1 MRNQTVINWML
12 LLLLGLIWGS
22 SFLGVSLSLQSFG
35 PITVAAIRVSIA
47 AIVLTSIS
55 FYLGHRLP
63 STKTATGRKIWPHGF
78 GMAIFTNAVPFTLL
92 SWAQL
97 HVSSGYAGI
106 TMAVVPLLVLPLSH
120 FFLPGERL
128 SRQKIFGFGVGFAGV
143 VILIGPAQILE
154 SGGGDIE
161 NIARIAA
168 VLASFCYAIGSI
180 ITRLAPSGP
189 QMAFSSAALI
199 MAATMLVPVALIVEG
214 VPDVPSQAALLGV
227 LYLGLFPTA
236 LATVILV
243 YVIKAAGPPFLSL
256 VNYQVP
262 IWAVIIGMVVLNETL
277 PGQFVWALGLIL
289 IGLGVSQAKLWR
301 SRP

>member
-1 MRNQTVINWML
+1 MRNQAVINWML

-22 SFLGVSLSLQSFG
+22 SFLGVKLSLGSFG

-47 AIVLTSIS
+47 AVILTSIS
-55 FYLGHRLP
+55 FYMGVGLP
-63 STKTATGRKIWPHGF
+63 STATATGRKIWRHGF
-78 GMAIFTNAVPFTLL
+78 GMAIFTNAIPFTLL
-92 SWAQL
+92 SWAQI

-128 SRQKIFGFGVGFAGV
+128 SRQKTLGFGVGFIGV
-143 VILIGPAQILE
+143 VILIGPAQILQ

-161 NIARIAA
+161 NIARIAC
-168 VLASFCYAIGSI
+168 VIASFCYAIGSI

-199 MAATMLVPVALIVEG
+199 MAATMLVPAALFFGG
-214 VPDVPSQAALLGV
+214 VPAVPSQAALLSV
-227 LYLGLFPTA
+227 LYLGLVPTA

-262 IWAVIIGMVVLNETL
+262 VWAVIIGMVVLNETL
-277 PGQFVWALGLIL
+277 PSQFIWALGLIL
-289 IGLGVSQAKLWR
+289 IGLGVSQAKIWR

>member
-1 MRNQTVINWML
+1 MRNQAVINWML
-12 LLLLGLIWGS
+12 LLFLGLIWGS
-22 SFLGVSLSLQSFG
+22 SFLGVSLSLESFG

-47 AIVLTSIS
+47 AIILTSIS

-63 STKTATGRKIWPHGF
+63 STKTATGRKIWRHGF

-128 SRQKIFGFGVGFAGV
+128 SRQKVLGFGVGFAGV

-154 SGGGDIE
+154 TGGSDIE

-199 MAATMLVPVALIVEG
+199 LAASMLVPVALIVEG
-214 VPDVPSQAALLGV
+214 VPDVPTQSALFGV

-243 YVIKAAGPPFLSL
+243 YVIKSAGPPFLSL

-262 IWAVIIGMVVLNETL
+262 VWAVIIGMVVLNETL

>member
-1 MRNQTVINWML
+1 MRNQAVVNWL
-12 LLLLGLIWGS
+12 LLLALGFIWGA
-22 SFLGVSLSLQSFG
+22 SFLGVSMALTGFG
-35 PITVAAIRVSIA
+35 PITVAAIRIA
-47 AIVLTSIS
+47 VAAAVLTAVS
-55 FYLGHRLP
+55 FKMGHGLP
-63 STKTATGRKIWPHGF
+63 TTKTDTGRKIWRHAF
-78 GMAIFTNAVPFTLL
+78 GMALFTNAIPFSLL

-120 FFLPGERL
+120 FFIPGERL
-128 SRQKIFGFGVGFAGV
+128 SRQKTFGFSIGFAGV
-143 VILIGPAQILE
+143 FVLIGPAQILA

-161 NIARIAA
+161 NIARITC
-168 VLASFCYAIGSI
+168 VMSSCCYAIGSI
-180 ITRLAPSGP
+180 ITRLAPNGP
-189 QMAFSSAALI
+189 QMAFSSAALLI
-199 MAATMLVPVALIVEG
+199 ASIILIPVALIFEG
-214 VPDVPSQAALLGV
+214 IPAMSNQTALFGV

-262 IWAVIIGMVVLNETL
+262 VWAVVIGMVVLNESL

-289 IGLGVSQAKLWR
+289 IGLGVSQAKLWK